1 MTCHGSTLQEGG
13 APTDAPTARRRADA
27 PSNTPVETAEAAA
40 ERDARAPG
48 GGGRAALLLAP
59 ALAVSALAAYV
70 PTLCP
75 SVPGGDS
82 GELLQIAIEL
92 GVAHPPGYPTWTM
105 MAHAFSYLPWGGLA
119 WRVNLSSAVC
129 DAAAAGLLCAAVGA
143 WCDSD
148 WTGVAAGGAFAFAP
162 LVWQYATQARRHRS
176 PKGPTRPSPS
186 SCCALICRKF
196 LLCTLCAHHRRRSSH

>member
-1 MTCHGSTLQEGG
+1 MPVTWHGSTPQEGG
-13 APTDAPTARRRADA
+13 APTEAPTARRRADA
-27 PSNTPVETAEAAA
+27 PSETPVETAEAPA

-48 GGGRAALLLAP
+48 GGRAALLAP
-59 ALAVSALAAYV
+59 ALAVAALAAYV
-70 PTLCP
+70 PTVCP

-105 MAHAFSYLPWGGLA
+105 IAHAFSHLPWGAPA

-129 DAAAAGLLCAAVGA
+129 DAAAAGLLCAGVGA
-143 WCDSD
+143 WCESG

-162 LVWQYATQARRHRS
+162 LVWQYATQARRD
-176 PKGPTRPSPS
+176 RPRAPHASLSLSLSLSLS
-186 SCCALICRKF
+186 SVI
-196 LLCTLCAHHRRRSSH
+196 